1 MASSRGSTAR
11 AYPERWHPAPR
22 LLLLADSEAR
32 QPLLHDLAWTIE
44 RLPEKFRRRVKA
56 RGQIRL
62 RKIDGWQKIGAVLN
76 QQSPGRGMVIIRAAF
91 AATVALGLLGAP
103 LAADAQQAGK
113 VYRIGYL
120 SVSQVDFDKSWVGAF
135 RDGLRKLG
143 YVEGQNL
150 VIDQRH
156 AAGHSERL
164 PSYPRS
170 SSVSRSISW
179 SSMVRGSSR
188 RGFPA

>member
-1 MASSRGSTAR
+1 
-11 AYPERWHPAPR
+11 
-22 LLLLADSEAR
+22 
-32 QPLLHDLAWTIE
+32 
-44 RLPEKFRRRVKA
+44 
-56 RGQIRL
+56 L